1 MHWLNWTIVV
11 AYLSYIVWYGLRMS
25 RGTKAI
31 DGYFL
36 ANRSLPWWVAGLSV
50 MATQLSA
57 ITMIGTTGQG
67 ATDGLR
73 FIQFYFGLPLA
84 MVLVGVTLVPFFY
97 RANVYTAY
105 EYLEQRFDAKT
116 RSLTA
121 FLFLISRGMSCGT
134 ILAAPAVVFAAVFG
148 WPIGLSVA
156 IMGVPTVLY
165 TILGGVQAVTWAD
178 VKQMVLVV
186 TAITAVIIVVLI
198 KLPVSPDAA
207 LRIAGAV
214 GRMQAFDFS
223 FDIRQQYTFWS
234 GVIGGTFLMMSYF
247 GTDQSQVQRFLT
259 AKSVN
264 EARNSLLISAYWK
277 IPLQAGVLLIGVLVF
292 VFYLFVKPPML
303 FNPTHDKRV
312 REVEPAQY
320 QALASQYSSALATRD
335 AAARG
340 VASADNENSRQ
351 AFRSAEN
358 RVEGVR
364 TQALSLAEK
373 VTGESSKDV
382 NYIIPHFVLFDLPVG
397 LTGIFIAAV
406 MAAAMSA
413 VAAELNSLATA
424 STIDFYRRW
433 VRPSAPDAAYL
444 TFSKYA
450 TAVWGVFAC
459 IVATYAVSLGSL
471 IEVVNRFGSFFY
483 GSILGVFLLAM
494 IPRSKAAGAFFGL
507 ISGMVVVGIVNFG
520 DPSVAFLWHNVI
532 GAVTVVA
539 VGLAISALGGAG
551 TGGGRPA
558 PTAPPPSPAPWPPTS
573 SLRAEPPQAPR

>member
-1 MHWLNWTIVV
+1 MHALDWIIVAV
-11 AYLSYIVWYGLRMS
+11 YLAYVG
-25 RGTKAI
+25 I
-31 DGYFL
+31 DGIRRTRRSTGIEGYLL
-36 ANRSLPWWVAGLSV
+36 ANRSLPWWAVGLSV

-57 ITMIGTTGQG
+57 VTMIGTTAQG

-84 MVLVGVTLVPFFY
+84 MVIIGVTLVPFLHG
-97 RANVYTAY
+97 AKVYTAY
-105 EYLEQRFDAKT
+105 EYLERRFDAKT

-134 ILAAPAVVFAAVFG
+134 ILAAPGVVFASVFG
-148 WPIGLSVA
+148 WPIGLTVA

-165 TILGGVQAVTWAD
+165 TVMGGVQAVTWAD

-186 TAITAVIIVVLI
+186 TAIAAVITVALL
-198 KLPVSPDAA
+198 KLPVSPDDA
-207 LRIAGAV
+207 LRIAGSV
-214 GRMQAFDFS
+214 GRLRALDFHFDLT
-223 FDIRQQYTFWS
+223 QQYTFWS

-259 AKSVN
+259 AKSVD
-264 EARNSLLISAYWK
+264 EARSSLLISAYWK
-277 IPLQAGVLLIGVLVF
+277 IPLQAAVLLVGVLVF
-292 VFYLFVKPPML
+292 VFYLFEKPPML
-303 FNPTHDKRV
+303 FNPAHDRRA
-312 REVEPAQY
+312 REAEPARY
-320 QALASQYSSALATRD
+320 QALAAQYGAALADRD

-340 VASADNENSRQ
+340 IAAHDAAATRD
-351 AFRSAEN
+351 AFRAAET

-364 TQALSLAEK
+364 TEALALAER

-424 STIDFYRRW
+424 SVIDFYRRW
-433 VRPSAPDAAYL
+433 VRPVAPDAEYL
-444 TFSKYA
+444 RASKVA
-450 TAVWGVFAC
+450 TALWGIFAC
-459 IVATYAVSLGSL
+459 VIATYAVSLGSL

-494 IPRSKAAGAFFGL
+494 IPKARALGAFVGL
-507 ISGMVVVGIVNFG
+507 ISGMLAVGAVNFG
-520 DPSVAFLWHNVI
+520 RPDVAFLWHNVI
-532 GAVTVVA
+532 GAVTVVV
-539 VGLAISALGGAG
+539 VGLAIS
-551 TGGGRPA
+551 
-558 PTAPPPSPAPWPPTS
+558 
-573 SLRAEPPQAPR
+573 SLSRRSVVASR